1 VEYLRKVDHV
11 PDRLSEHLEVR
22 EFDTDLKVAAVT
34 MYDSVYDAV
43 GIIIIIIII
52 MAITMFMVLSS

>member
-1 VEYLRKVDHV
+1 V

-43 GIIIIIIII
+43 GIIIIIMII